1 MCVRAVCSFSH
12 VQLFATPWTVA
23 HKALLFRRFPRQEY
37 WSGLPCPPPGE
48 LPNPGIEPTFPAASA
63 LQMGS
68 LLLVSMVA
76 QLVKNPPA
84 SARELRALGFIPGL
98 GRSPGEGH
106 GNPLQYSC
114 LENPMDRG
122 AWRATVHEVTKSR
135 DTMKQLSMHTHTLIR
150 DSIQCLP
157 LSD

>member
-23 HKALLFRRFPRQEY
+23 HKALLFMRFPRQEY

-68 LLLVSMVA
+68 LLLASMVA

-84 SARELRALGFIPGL
+84 MWESWVRSLGWEDPL
-98 GRSPGEGH
+98 EEGKATH
-106 GNPLQYSC
+106 SGIL
-114 LENPMDRG
+114 
-122 AWRATVHEVTKSR
+122 AWRIPWTV
-135 DTMKQLSMHTHTLIR
+135 
-150 DSIQCLP
+150 
-157 LSD
+157 